1 MQCTFGNFLA
11 IVPVMDEE
19 ELQNSHPANSPEEPT
34 PRAEPQVVVQ
44 RPPEVGD
51 LAHPF
56 SQLIPNTYVTYTL
69 VVIIG
74 IIFLVQLGEQSTGP
88 YPFDVQWPSC
98 YDGTRISHDWA
109 GCGAAVIY
117 GQQFFRMFTLMFL
130 HGSTT
135 HIAFNA
141 IALYSLGRDMERIY
155 GRGRFLYI
163 YFVGGFMGSL
173 LSLAFRGPAEF
184 TVGASGAIFA
194 IAGMNLAFYYMYR
207 QRLGEMGEQQYQ
219 SMLRMVGI
227 NLVIGILLIRVNNYA
242 HIGGLL
248 GGALLGYLFIPW
260 HTVQQLTPKVLTA
273 DENSLATKSGLAIS
287 IVFILTAL
295 TIAVWAIWRFVL
307 SPI

>member
-1 MQCTFGNFLA
+1 
-11 IVPVMDEE
+11 MD
-19 ELQNSHPANSPEEPT
+19 PEEAQNTHPPQT
-34 PRAEPQVVVQ
+34 PADHEPEAEQPIVIP
-44 RPPEVGD
+44 RPLQIGD

-56 SQLIPNTYVTYTL
+56 SQLIPNTFVTYTL
-69 VVIIG
+69 VTIIG
-74 IIFLVQLGEQSTGP
+74 VIFLVQLGEQSTGP
-88 YPFDVQWPSC
+88 YSFDVQWPSC
-98 YDGTRISHDWA
+98 FDGTRISHDWA

-117 GQQFFRMFTLMFL
+117 GQQFYRMFTLMFL

-141 IALYSLGRDMERIY
+141 IALYALGRDMERIY

-173 LSLAFRGPAEF
+173 LSLAFRGPSEF

-194 IAGMNLAFYYMYR
+194 IAGMNLAFYYIYR

-219 SMLRMVGI
+219 AMLRMVGI
-227 NLVIGILLIRVNNYA
+227 NLVIGVLLIRVNNYA
-242 HIGGLL
+242 HIGGLI

-260 HTVQQLTPKVLTA
+260 HTVKSLAPEIITA
-273 DENSLATKSGLAIS
+273 DENSLSAKSGLAIA
-287 IVFILTAL
+287 IVCILTAL
-295 TIAVWAIWRFVL
+295 TVAVWALWRFVL